1 MKRNGNAAS
10 NLEFNPKN
18 IKPSI
23 PLDIDE
29 VDTALER
36 FIRQKYEH
44 RNLSGSVPRPPVRY
58 DDDSTR
64 SSEDLPPPPPP
75 KSGRRFGFG
84 LRASSSALPLSRPVD
99 DSPPPTPGR
108 PARFAQAPPPAPLR
122 VNKQSRVFGASVGV
136 TEEGNEWKLV
146 TLREMGF
153 PDERR
158 NSNIL
163 KGLGGDLDRTV
174 ESLIR
179 LGEGYP
185 ATQKLRTP
193 TRTEFSQDLQKPL
206 ETTPEAPE
214 ATPSS
219 KGCAESQEP
228 RIFDT
233 QTQAQAQ
240 NSTFSNPVQQSQQP
254 SYNPFETMNLYS
266 APLQQP
272 LGNFSQSMHDNHQS
286 LFPNST
292 GGYPSQQQRL
302 QQARLQQSMTPPV
315 PAMPQQYSHTNPYA
329 QQPVANYNPFVN
341 LSQLDSL
348 SMPNSTFQSPI
359 QSPVSVNP
367 FINQATATVYQSNG
381 TVDYQSQQDVWGKVQ
396 SPSGNQQASFHQ
408 QELHLNSQHLYPQ
421 STYQNFFQQPPQ
433 PIVPQRTGR
442 IDKSSILALYNYPHL
457 APPPLPQDRDAFNIN
472 EQASTLQAPETV
484 PSPVVGI
491 TQGQRSVTL
500 PATISAGSKNPFLI
514 PGAPPH
520 TPTSSY
526 MDGASRH
533 VSQESADAG
542 SLNSGR
548 HSPDA
553 FASLSS
559 RFVR

>member
-1 MKRNGNAAS
+1 MKSNGNAAS
-10 NLEFNPKN
+10 NLRYNPKN
-18 IKPSI
+18 IKPTI

-44 RNLSGSVPRPPVRY
+44 KTLPGSVPRPPVRY
-58 DDDSTR
+58 DDGSTR

-84 LRASSSALPLSRPVD
+84 LRASSSALSLSRSIQD
-99 DSPPPTPGR
+99 SSPPPTPDR
-108 PARFAQAPPPAPLR
+108 PARFAQAPALLR
-122 VNKQSRVFGASVGV
+122 VNKQSRVFGASVGI
-136 TEEGNEWKLV
+136 TEDGNEWKLV

-153 PDERR
+153 PDDRR

-193 TRTEFSQDLQKPL
+193 TRTEFGQDTKKPAETTSLAPKPAPPSNSIIESQKPKSL
-206 ETTPEAPE
+206 
-214 ATPSS
+214 
-219 KGCAESQEP
+219 
-228 RIFDT
+228 D
-233 QTQAQAQ
+233 TQAQAQ
-240 NSTFSNPVQQSQQP
+240 NDTLSKPVQQFQQQ

-272 LGNFSQSMHDNHQS
+272 PGNFFPDTHDNPQS

-292 GGYPSQQQRL
+292 GGYPSQQQQL
-302 QQARLQQSMTPPV
+302 QQVRIQQSMTPPV
-315 PAMPQQYSHTNPYA
+315 PQIPQQYSHTNPFA
-329 QQPVANYNPFVN
+329 QQSLANYNPFVN
-341 LSQLDSL
+341 TSQPDSL
-348 SMPNSTFQSPI
+348 SIPNSTFHLPTQSPM
-359 QSPVSVNP
+359 SFNP
-367 FINQATATVYQSNG
+367 YLNQTNTTVYPSNG
-381 TVDYQSQQDVWGKVQ
+381 PDYHSQQNIWGQVQ
-396 SPSGNQQASFHQ
+396 SPPGNQQPDFYQ
-408 QELHLNSQHLYPQ
+408 QGLPENSQQVFPRPTNQ
-421 STYQNFFQQPPQ
+421 TFFQQPPQ

-457 APPPLPQDRDAFNIN
+457 APAPLPQDPNTPSMH
-472 EQASTLQAPETV
+472 EQATTIQMPKAV
-484 PSPVVGI
+484 PPPGVGA

-500 PATISAGSKNPFLI
+500 PATLSTGSKNPFLI
-514 PGAPPH
+514 PGAPTH
-520 TPTSSY
+520 ASTSSY
-526 MDGASRH
+526 ADAGSQH
-533 VSQESADAG
+533 VSRESTDAG

-559 RFVR
+559 SFVR

>member
-1 MKRNGNAAS
+1 MKQNGNAAS
-10 NLEFNPKN
+10 NLKLNPKN
-18 IKPSI
+18 VKPSI
-23 PLDIDE
+23 PLDVDE

-36 FIRQKYEH
+36 FLRQKYEH
-44 RNLSGSVPRPPVRY
+44 RTLSGNGPRPPVRY

-84 LRASSSALPLSRPVD
+84 LRASSSALPLSRPVQ

-136 TEEGNEWKLV
+136 IEEGNEWKLV

-193 TRTEFSQDLQKPL
+193 TRTEFSQDIQKPL
-206 ETTPEAPE
+206 EPTPEAPE
-214 ATPSS
+214 TAPPSNS
-219 KGCAESQEP
+219 NVKSQEP
-228 RIFDT
+228 SSLD
-233 QTQAQAQ
+233 TQAQAQGPAQ
-240 NSTFSNPVQQSQQP
+240 NSTFSNPVQQTQQQ

-272 LGNFSQSMHDNHQS
+272 PGNLSQGMHDNHQS

-292 GGYPSQQQRL
+292 GGYPSQQQQI
-302 QQARLQQSMTPPV
+302 QQARTQQSMTPPV
-315 PAMPQQYSHTNPYA
+315 PQMPQQYSLPNPYV

-341 LSQLDSL
+341 MSQPDALSL
-348 SMPNSTFQSPI
+348 PNSTFHSPM

-367 FINQATATVYQSNG
+367 FINQTNTAVYQSNG
-381 TVDYQSQQDVWGKVQ
+381 SVEYQSQQDVWGQVQ
-396 SPSGNQQASFHQ
+396 SPFGSQQPNFYP
-408 QELHLNSQHLYPQ
+408 QEVHGNSQYLHPQ
-421 STYQNFFQQPPQ
+421 STYQNYFQQPLPQ
-433 PIVPQRTGR
+433 PKRR
-442 IDKSSILALYNYPHL
+442 IDKSSILALYNYPQL
-457 APPPLPQDRDAFNIN
+457 APPPLPQDTNSLNIN
-472 EQASTLQAPETV
+472 EQASPTQMLGALP
-484 PSPVVGI
+484 PPGVGI
-491 TQGQRSVTL
+491 TLGQRSVTL
-500 PATISAGSKNPFLI
+500 PTNLSAGSKNPFLI
-514 PGAPPH
+514 PGASSQ
-520 TPTSSY
+520 TPTLSNV
-526 MDGASRH
+526 DGGSRQ
-533 VSQESADAG
+533 VSQESTDAG

-559 RFVR
+559 RFLR

>member
-1 MKRNGNAAS
+1 M
-10 NLEFNPKN
+10 
-18 IKPSI
+18 
-23 PLDIDE
+23 
-29 VDTALER
+29 
-36 FIRQKYEH
+36 RQKYEH
-44 RNLSGSVPRPPVRY
+44 RTLSGNTPRPPVRY
-58 DDDSTR
+58 DDDDSIR

-75 KSGRRFGFG
+75 KPGRRFGFS
-84 LRASSSALPLSRPVD
+84 LRASSSALPLSRPVP

-193 TRTEFSQDLQKPL
+193 TRTEFSQDVQKPL

-214 ATPSS
+214 TAPPSNS
-219 KGCAESQEP
+219 YVESQEP
-228 RIFDT
+228 RMLDT
-233 QTQAQAQ
+233 HVQAQTQ
-240 NSTFSNPVQQSQQP
+240 NNTFSNPVQQPQEQ

-272 LGNFSQSMHDNHQS
+272 PGNLPQSIHDNHQS

-292 GGYPSQQQRL
+292 GGYFSQQQQL
-302 QQARLQQSMTPPV
+302 QQARIQQPMTPPV
-315 PAMPQQYSHTNPYA
+315 PQMPQQYSHMNPYV
-329 QQPVANYNPFVN
+329 QQPVTNYNPFVN
-341 LSQLDSL
+341 MSQPDALL
-348 SMPNSTFQSPI
+348 MPNSTFQSPM
-359 QSPVSVNP
+359 QSPISVNP
-367 FINQATATVYQSNG
+367 FINPTNGAVYHSNG
-381 TVDYQSQQDVWGKVQ
+381 TVDYRSQPDAWRQVQ
-396 SPSGNQQASFHQ
+396 SPSGNQHPSFYQ
-408 QELHLNSQHLYPQ
+408 QELHGNSPHLYLQ

-433 PIVPQRTGR
+433 PIVPQKTGR
-442 IDKSSILALYNYPHL
+442 IDKSSILALYNYPQL
-457 APPPLPQDRDAFNIN
+457 APPPLPQDTNSPSIN
-472 EQASTLQAPETV
+472 EQASTTQMLGALQPL
-484 PSPVVGI
+484 SVGS

-500 PATISAGSKNPFLI
+500 PINLSVGSKNPFLI
-514 PGAPPH
+514 PGASSQ

-526 MDGASRH
+526 VDGGSRH
-533 VSQESADAG
+533 VSQESTDAG

-553 FASLSS
+553 FANLSS